1 MNVLFTMDNIRTI
14 SMDYFIKILS
24 ISVCVISLAAGLST
38 YNLRNI
44 LGCDPTFSDLFRF
57 MLSEQ
62 FCFFSMFLF
71 HERIFLIFIR
81 CSLLNKYIFYIGV
94 SIYLFFII
102 FLPKLL
108 NITFKFPIKFES
120 HMLICFPNFISSCY
134 RKCNKISEYQSYRQI
149 QLIHSLIMS
158 AFAICLNQRMTLLPK
173 LMMICTEQKD
183 LELMFQAKYIINAV
197 LGFSSLLF
205 IVEII
210 CIEFGFSFL
219 DFAFKKACEESS
231 SSVLSEVNVAS
242 RKDAKHL
249 CTLDIKTMK
258 RSKIDKF

>member
-1 MNVLFTMDNIRTI
+1 MYNPRTI
-14 SMDYFIKILS
+14 SMDYFIPIIS
-24 ISVCVISLAAGLST
+24 ISACVISLATGLST
-38 YNLRNI
+38 FNLRNI
-44 LGCDPTFSDLFRF
+44 LGCDPTFLDLFRF

-62 FCFFSMFLF
+62 FCFVPMFFF
-71 HERIFLIFIR
+71 HERLFLIFIR
-81 CSLLNKYIFYIGV
+81 CSLLNRYIFYIGF
-94 SIYLFFII
+94 SIYLFLII
-102 FLPKLL
+102 FLPKLF
-108 NITFKFPIKFES
+108 NIIFKFPIKFES
-120 HMLICFPNFISSCY
+120 HMLICFPNYISSCY

-158 AFAICLNQRMTLLPK
+158 ALAIFLNQRTTFFPK
-173 LMMICTEQKD
+173 LTMSCTNPK
-183 LELMFQAKYIINAV
+183 ELVSMFRGKYVTNAV

-231 SSVLSEVNVAS
+231 SSVLSEVTVAS

-249 CTLDIKTMK
+249 CTLDIKSIK
-258 RSKIDKF
+258 RSKKDKF